1 MWTSTDTRGKDKYVF
16 FQGKEIIIM
25 FQKIQ
30 KKIRE
35 FIKEKGQGTVEYALI
50 IGFVAII
57 AVYMLTGSG
66 LTSNAKANID
76 NANQVA
82 TDIDSQFDAASKVK
96 S

>member
-1 MWTSTDTRGKDKYVF
+1 
-16 FQGKEIIIM
+16 M

-66 LTSNAKANID
+66 LQTSTKKNITNISDVLYANPLLSGKIIRHD
-76 NANQVA
+76 C
-82 TDIDSQFDAASKVK
+82 AA
-96 S
+96 

>member
-1 MWTSTDTRGKDKYVF
+1 
-16 FQGKEIIIM
+16 M

>member
-1 MWTSTDTRGKDKYVF
+1 
-16 FQGKEIIIM
+16 M

-76 NANQVA
+76 NAAQVA
-82 TDIDSQFDAASKVK
+82 TDIDSQFDAAGGKVTT
-96 S
+96 